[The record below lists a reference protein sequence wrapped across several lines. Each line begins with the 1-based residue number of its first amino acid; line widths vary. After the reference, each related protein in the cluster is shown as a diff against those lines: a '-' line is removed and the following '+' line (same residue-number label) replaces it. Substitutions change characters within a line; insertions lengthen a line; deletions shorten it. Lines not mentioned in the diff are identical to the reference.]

1 MPILHRNVVPDV
13 PAWTADNGK
22 IVFGTGGAP
31 SHQLLMRF
39 SVEWSGAL
47 NLSAWKDEV
56 EEGTPINWRDLSM
69 SAAEINAAFA
79 ANGGVGDDAYYNDT
93 LAAPL
98 MDNAYFACSKTGFNY
113 EFTSGG
119 VVTKSFRPDLYL
131 AVGIDWDSANQFWRW
146 EARLYRFNMRFY
158 YLNSAGSPAY
168 HACGFNSTTRAALY
182 RSAQSTT
189 VIRAGAGVTLNFV
202 GRLPSGGSLPWVDS
216 MLSGTSLIV
225 SAQYA
230 T

>member
-1 MPILHRNVVPDV
+1 MPLLYRNVVPNV

-22 IVFGTGGAP
+22 IVFRGNAP
-31 SHQLLMRF
+31 SHQRF
-39 SVEWSGAL
+39 MLVSVEWSG
-47 NLSAWKDEV
+47 NLDLAEWKEFEDDDGPHDWLDV
-56 EEGTPINWRDLSM
+56 SM

-79 ANGGVGDDAYYNDT
+79 ANGGVGGDAYYNDT
-93 LAAPL
+93 FAAPL
-98 MDNAYFACSKTGFNY
+98 MDNAYFACIKIGFSY

-119 VVTKSFRPDLYL
+119 IVTKSFHPDLYL
-131 AVGIDWDSANQFWRW
+131 AVGIDWDSTNQFWRW
-146 EARLYRFNMRFY
+146 EARLYRFNMWFY
-158 YLNSAGSPAY
+158 YLNSAGSPEY
-168 HACGFNSTTRAALY
+168 HVCGFNSTTRAALY
-182 RSAQSTT
+182 RSTQSTT
-189 VIRAGAGVTLNFV
+189 GIRAGTGVTLDFV